1 MKKLLKIFL
10 PPFIGFLVFSVAI
23 NRNVFNIVQKLDET
37 GLSEIKNLTNF
48 YRFTLPLLYVIAVLT
63 QLLVIN
69 PVWRMLRRKTA
80 ADRVNLIVAVPHDGS
95 RPAPG
100 YRNVAEGCRA
110 GQLINRH
117 EPIRDV
123 GIRRPAATIDMN
135 QGRLRPAAK
144 RGVRIV

>member
-23 NRNVFNIVQKLDET
+23 NRNAFGIMQKLDET

-80 ADRVNLIVAVPHDGS
+80 ADRVNLVVDLFFICLTFSLGIAYAIWDRATGTQKLIGITEFFLSVQAV
-95 RPAPG
+95 
-100 YRNVAEGCRA
+100 YWFVNL
-110 GQLINRH
+110 LIMYL
-117 EPIRDV
+117 
-123 GIRRPAATIDMN
+123 ID
-135 QGRLRPAAK
+135 
-144 RGVRIV
+144 